1 MSLSGTGIQDLAR
14 RTARGLDAVSEGYP
28 FTDSLLV
35 FKVCG
40 RVFLVV
46 TEVPDDPL
54 VTVKIDPAFAEDL
67 VRQHESITL
76 GRYFDK
82 RHWVTIAPGSGITAA
97 LVESLVQDSYD
108 TVVDSLPRRDRER
121 IDRLRGR

>member
-46 TEVPDDPL
+46 TEVQGIRVGSWNTKPMPW
-54 VTVKIDPAFAEDL
+54 P
-67 VRQHESITL
+67 
-76 GRYFDK
+76 GR
-82 RHWVTIAPGSGITAA
+82 
-97 LVESLVQDSYD
+97 
-108 TVVDSLPRRDRER
+108 VDSS
-121 IDRLRGR
+121 